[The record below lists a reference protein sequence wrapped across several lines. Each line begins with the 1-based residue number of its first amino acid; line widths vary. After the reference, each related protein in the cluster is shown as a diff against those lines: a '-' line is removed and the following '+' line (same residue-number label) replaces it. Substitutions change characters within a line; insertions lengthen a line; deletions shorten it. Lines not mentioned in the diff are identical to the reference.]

1 MGEILLLS
9 TTSEL
14 NGWDIEKYIR
24 IISENAVEGT
34 GLLGDMVAEF
44 LDVTGGRSGKYQ
56 EYLTKL
62 NEEVLNKLKDE
73 AKSVK
78 GANAVVGI
86 KIEHNEITGKGKQ
99 MFMVTATGTA
109 VFIKRKN
116 ENIRELKNMIEDL
129 IVESLAYDKITEFKL
144 KKIKIN
150 RLLETI
156 SENTNIKKELGISL
170 FKYYKI
176 IGMYAKAED
185 VLFSLMDKKEDIDCG
200 SLKNKG
206 IEFYKDLLN
215 KSDDELQNGNL
226 PRNEVEDSMREFN
239 MKYSQM

>member
-99 MFMVTATGTA
+99 MFM
-109 VFIKRKN
+109 
-116 ENIRELKNMIEDL
+116 EQ
-129 IVESLAYDKITEFKL
+129 
-144 KKIKIN
+144 
-150 RLLETI
+150 
-156 SENTNIKKELGISL
+156 
-170 FKYYKI
+170 
-176 IGMYAKAED
+176 
-185 VLFSLMDKKEDIDCG
+185 
-200 SLKNKG
+200 
-206 IEFYKDLLN
+206 
-215 KSDDELQNGNL
+215 LQ
-226 PRNEVEDSMREFN
+226 V
-239 MKYSQM
+239 Q